1 MKGEGKGEILNF
13 TDVSVLQKQSECF
26 KVTKEKKFTFFL
38 KFVESFFSP

>member
-26 KVTKEKKFTFFL
+26 KVTKEKKVYFL
-38 KFVESFFSP
+38 SEIC